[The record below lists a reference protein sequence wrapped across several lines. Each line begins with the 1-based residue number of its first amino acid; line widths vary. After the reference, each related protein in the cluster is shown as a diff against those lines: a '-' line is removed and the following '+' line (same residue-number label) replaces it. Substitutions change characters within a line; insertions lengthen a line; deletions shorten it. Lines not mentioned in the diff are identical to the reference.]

1 MAAAFLVA
9 SAIVV
14 NAALLSRDTKMFCS
28 WTETG
33 FGWDV
38 GTLAYIAAIWT
49 FGETILAVQVAI
61 NWVTYCKKG

>member
-1 MAAAFLVA
+1 MTAAFLVA

-14 NAALLSRDTKMFCS
+14 NAALLSRDTEMFCS

-38 GTLAYIAAIWT
+38 STLAYIAAIWA

-61 NWVTYCKKG
+61 TWVTYCKKG